1 MKSEASRLSLCL
13 KSKTAADTS
22 FARPETLNDPLECS
36 IQEIAEKNIMECCEQ
51 EKKEQLEGFVLAY
64 VMTNEYGLM
73 WGLPKNKV
81 KQVLSKIGDVKDFD
95 GKYRIFADFIKS
107 RTGNYPSNP
116 ASKYMYIT
124 DILRNVGIFSLSETC
139 DNELM
144 WGHYADGGNGIAIGF
159 QIQDKSSITSN
170 SLCLKVNYT
179 NDPLVLK
186 DTVPSFASV
195 WTRTNMLICSAV
207 IPQGRFQTPPAL
219 CRLSPRC
226 RRQPAQAD
234 KRSADIHTACFA
246 RPTPRLTAVVVFPTP
261 PFWFVRAIT
270 LQFDIGAS
278 SFRIDLATLS
288 RWLCKQYQRTQKSRL
303 LLKSIRISGSV
314 ICLRYIRFS
323 FSWSVHL

>member
-1 MKSEASRLSLCL
+1 MVLYKYR
-13 KSKTAADTS
+13 TDTKRTEDIFRNKKVW

-36 IQEIAEKNIMECCEQ
+36 IQEIAEKSIMECCEQ

-64 VMTNEYGLM
+64 IMTNEHGLM

-81 KQVLSKIGDVKDFD
+81 KHVLSKIGAVKDFD

-179 NDPLVLK
+179 NDSLVLK
-186 DTVPSFASV
+186 DRIKPTLAFTVDENGNQLFFQAAAFDDPFLKTVMSTKNTTWAYEKEWRCVEQMQGLKTIISPITEVVCGLKCPLNIRKKYIVLANECCGKSV
-195 WTRTNMLICSAV
+195 RFFEIVLKGRILEKQPLIM
-207 IPQGRFQTPPAL
+207 
-219 CRLSPRC
+219 
-226 RRQPAQAD
+226 D
-234 KRSADIHTACFA
+234 
-246 RPTPRLTAVVVFPTP
+246 
-261 PFWFVRAIT
+261 
-270 LQFDIGAS
+270 
-278 SFRIDLATLS
+278 
-288 RWLCKQYQRTQKSRL
+288 
-303 LLKSIRISGSV
+303 
-314 ICLRYIRFS
+314 
-323 FSWSVHL
+323 

>member
-1 MKSEASRLSLCL
+1 MVLYKYR
-13 KSKTAADTS
+13 TDTKRTEDIFRNKKVW

-36 IQEIAEKNIMECCEQ
+36 IQEIAEKSIMECCEQ

-64 VMTNEYGLM
+64 IMTNEHGLM

-81 KQVLSKIGDVKDFD
+81 KHVLSKIGAVKDFD

-186 DTVPSFASV
+186 DRIKPTLAFTVDENGNQLFFQAAAFDDPFLKTVMSTKNTTWAYEKEWRCV
-195 WTRTNMLICSAV
+195 EQM
-207 IPQGRFQTPPAL
+207 QGLKTIIAP
-219 CRLSPRC
+219 
-226 RRQPAQAD
+226 
-234 KRSADIHTACFA
+234 ITE
-246 RPTPRLTAVVVFPTP
+246 VVFGLKCPLNIRKKYIVLANECCGKS
-261 PFWFVRAIT
+261 VRFFEIV
-270 LQFDIGAS
+270 LKG
-278 SFRIDLATLS
+278 RILE
-288 RWLCKQYQRTQKSRL
+288 KQPL
-303 LLKSIRISGSV
+303 IMD
-314 ICLRYIRFS
+314 
-323 FSWSVHL
+323 

>member
-1 MKSEASRLSLCL
+1 MVLYKYR
-13 KSKTAADTS
+13 TDTKRTEDIFRNKKVW

-64 VMTNEYGLM
+64 VMTNEHGLM

-186 DTVPSFASV
+186 DRIKPTLAFTVDENGNQLFFQAAAFDDPFLKTVMSTKNTTWAYEKEWRCV
-195 WTRTNMLICSAV
+195 EQM
-207 IPQGRFQTPPAL
+207 QGLKTIIAP
-219 CRLSPRC
+219 
-226 RRQPAQAD
+226 
-234 KRSADIHTACFA
+234 ITE
-246 RPTPRLTAVVVFPTP
+246 VVFGLKCPLNIRKKYIVLANECCGESVR
-261 PFWFVRAIT
+261 FLRWF
-270 LQFDIGAS
+270 LKGA
-278 SFRIDLATLS
+278 
-288 RWLCKQYQRTQKSRL
+288 Y
-303 LLKSIRISGSV
+303 
-314 ICLRYIRFS
+314 
-323 FSWSVHL
+323 

>member
-1 MKSEASRLSLCL
+1 MVLYKYR
-13 KSKTAADTS
+13 TDTKRTEDIFRNKKVW

-64 VMTNEYGLM
+64 VMTNEHGLM

-186 DTVPSFASV
+186 DRIKPTLAFTVDENGNQLFFQAAAFDDPFLKTVMSTKNTTWAYEKEWRCV
-195 WTRTNMLICSAV
+195 EQM
-207 IPQGRFQTPPAL
+207 QGLKTIIAP
-219 CRLSPRC
+219 
-226 RRQPAQAD
+226 
-234 KRSADIHTACFA
+234 ITE
-246 RPTPRLTAVVVFPTP
+246 VVF
-261 PFWFVRAIT
+261 
-270 LQFDIGAS
+270 G
-278 SFRIDLATLS
+278 
-288 RWLCKQYQRTQKSRL
+288 
-303 LLKSIRISGSV
+303 LKCPLNIRKK
-314 ICLRYIRFS
+314 YI
-323 FSWSVHL
+323 V

>member
-1 MKSEASRLSLCL
+1 MVLYKYR
-13 KSKTAADTS
+13 TDTKRTEDIFRNKKVW

-64 VMTNEYGLM
+64 VMTNEHGLM

-186 DTVPSFASV
+186 DRIKPTLAFTVDENGNQLFFQAAAFDDPFLKTVMSTKNTTWAYEKEWRCV
-195 WTRTNMLICSAV
+195 EQM
-207 IPQGRFQTPPAL
+207 QGLKTIIAP
-219 CRLSPRC
+219 
-226 RRQPAQAD
+226 
-234 KRSADIHTACFA
+234 ITE
-246 RPTPRLTAVVVFPTP
+246 VVFGLKCPLNIRKKYIVLANECCGES
-261 PFWFVRAIT
+261 VRFFEMV
-270 LQFDIGAS
+270 LKG
-278 SFRIDLATLS
+278 RILE
-288 RWLCKQYQRTQKSRL
+288 KQPL
-303 LLKSIRISGSV
+303 IV
-314 ICLRYIRFS
+314 D
-323 FSWSVHL
+323 